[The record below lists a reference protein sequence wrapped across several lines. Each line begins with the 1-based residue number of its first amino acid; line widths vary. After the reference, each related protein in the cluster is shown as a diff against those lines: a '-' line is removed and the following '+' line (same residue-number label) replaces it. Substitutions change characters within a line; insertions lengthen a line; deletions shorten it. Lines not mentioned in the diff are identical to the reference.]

1 MKNRILIALLYG
13 AVMAASCKSKGDY
26 KALNASS
33 SDSAL
38 VAADSVSPQ
47 QPKLVK
53 TADMRFKVK
62 NVEQTSENITS
73 LTTKYNGMVMHHD
86 MTASAEQTSDTR
98 LDNDSVMRVSR
109 FNTNADMTVKIP
121 SEKIEEFL
129 DAVSHM
135 SIYVNVRRMDIEDKS
150 LDYLSSQMK
159 LSSRKEL
166 VSQQK
171 AGRIVFKN
179 PDAVLDLKDGLVDE
193 QINNRKIDDEVK
205 YSVIS
210 LDFYQSN
217 TISKEIIV
225 NDDPETYKLPFGNRL
240 LIAFGDGWS
249 IFKELLILL
258 ADMWVFIIAGIGVWV
273 AIKWYKQKNTKFQ
286 LPL

>member
-1 MKNRILIALLYG
+1 MKNRILITLLCG
-13 AVMAASCKSKGDY
+13 AVMAASCKNKGDY

-47 QPKLVK
+47 QAKLVK

-86 MTASAEQTSDTR
+86 MTASDEQTSDTR
-98 LDNDSVMRVSR
+98 LNNDSVMRVLR
-109 FNTNADMTVKIP
+109 FNTNADMTMKIP

-159 LSSRKEL
+159 LNSRKEL

-171 AGRIVFKN
+171 AGRLVFKN

-225 NDDPETYKLPFGNRL
+225 NDDPESYKLPFSNRL

-249 IFKELLILL
+249 LFKELVILL
-258 ADMWVFIIAGIGVWV
+258 ADMWVFIVGAIGVWV
-273 AIKWYKQKNTKFQ
+273 AVRWYKGKNTRLN

>member
-1 MKNRILIALLYG
+1 M
-13 AVMAASCKSKGDY
+13 AVSCKSKGDY
-26 KALNASS
+26 KAFNASS

-47 QPKLVK
+47 QAKLVK

-62 NVEQTSENITS
+62 NVEQTSENIAS
-73 LTTKYNGMVMHHD
+73 LTTKYNGMIMHHD
-86 MTASAEQTSDTR
+86 ITASDEQTSDTR
-98 LDNDSVMRVSR
+98 LNNDSVIRVSR
-109 FNTNADMTVKIP
+109 FNTTADMTVKIP
-121 SEKIEEFL
+121 SEKIEDFL

-135 SIYVNVRRMDIEDKS
+135 SVYVNVRRMDIEDKS

-159 LSSRKEL
+159 LNSRKEL

-171 AGRIVFKN
+171 AGRVVFKN

-225 NDDPETYKLPFGNRL
+225 NDDPESYKLPFGNRL

-249 IFKELLILL
+249 LFKELLIVL
-258 ADMWVFIIAGIGVWV
+258 ANMWVFIVAAIGVWV
-273 AIKWYKQKNTKFQ
+273 AIRWYKQRNAKLH

>member
-1 MKNRILIALLYG
+1 
-13 AVMAASCKSKGDY
+13 MAASCKKAADY

-62 NVEQTSENITS
+62 NVEQTSENITT

-86 MTASAEQTSDTR
+86 VMASDEQTSDTR

-109 FNTNADMTVKIP
+109 FNTTADMTVKIP

-159 LSSRKEL
+159 LNSRKEL

-171 AGRIVFKN
+171 AGRVVFKN

-225 NDDPETYKLPFGNRL
+225 NDDPDTYKLPFGNRL

-249 IFKELLILL
+249 LFKELVILL
-258 ADMWVFIIAGIGVWV
+258 ANIWVLIIAAIGVWICV
-273 AIKWYKQKNTKFQ
+273 KWYKRKYTHWN

>member
-1 MKNRILIALLYG
+1 MKNSILITLLCG
-13 AVMAASCKSKGDY
+13 AVMAVSCKNKGDY

-86 MTASAEQTSDTR
+86 MIASNEQTSDMR
-98 LDNDSVMRVSR
+98 LNNDSVMRVSR
-109 FNTNADMTVKIP
+109 FNTNANMTVKIP

-159 LSSRKEL
+159 LNSRK
-166 VSQQK
+166 
-171 AGRIVFKN
+171 RISEPAKSRSCC
-179 PDAVLDLKDGLVDE
+179 
-193 QINNRKIDDEVK
+193 I
-205 YSVIS
+205 
-210 LDFYQSN
+210 
-217 TISKEIIV
+217 
-225 NDDPETYKLPFGNRL
+225 
-240 LIAFGDGWS
+240 
-249 IFKELLILL
+249 
-258 ADMWVFIIAGIGVWV
+258 
-273 AIKWYKQKNTKFQ
+273 
-286 LPL
+286 

>member
-1 MKNRILIALLYG
+1 MKNSILIILLCG
-13 AVMAASCKSKGDY
+13 AVMAASCKNSGNY

-33 SDSAL
+33 SDTAL
-38 VAADSVSPQ
+38 VAADSVSAK

-62 NVEQTSENITS
+62 NVEQTSESIAK
-73 LTTKYNGMVMHHD
+73 LTTRYNGMVMHHD
-86 MTASAEQTSDTR
+86 MNAETVQTSDTR
-98 LDNDSVMRVSR
+98 LGNDSVMRVSR
-109 FNTNADMTVKIP
+109 FSTMATMTVKIP

-129 DAVSHM
+129 DAVDHM

-150 LDYLSSQMK
+150 LDYLASQMK
-159 LSSRKEL
+159 LNSRKEL
-166 VSQQK
+166 VNQQK
-171 AGRIVFKN
+171 AGRVVFKN

-205 YSVIS
+205 YSIIS

-225 NDDPETYKLPFGNRL
+225 NDDPESYKLPFGNRL
-240 LIAFGDGWS
+240 LIALGDGWTV
-249 IFKELLILL
+249 FKELILL
-258 ADMWVFIIAGIGVWV
+258 LANMWVFVIGGIGIWIAVR
-273 AIKWYKQKNTKFQ
+273 WYKQKHTKLH

>member
-1 MKNRILIALLYG
+1 
-13 AVMAASCKSKGDY
+13 
-26 KALNASS
+26 
-33 SDSAL
+33 
-38 VAADSVSPQ
+38 
-47 QPKLVK
+47 
-53 TADMRFKVK
+53 
-62 NVEQTSENITS
+62 
-73 LTTKYNGMVMHHD
+73 
-86 MTASAEQTSDTR
+86 
-98 LDNDSVMRVSR
+98 
-109 FNTNADMTVKIP
+109 
-121 SEKIEEFL
+121 
-129 DAVSHM
+129 
-135 SIYVNVRRMDIEDKS
+135 MDIEDKS

-159 LSSRKEL
+159 LNSRKEL

-171 AGRIVFKN
+171 AGRIVLKN
-179 PDAVLDLKDGLVDE
+179 ADAVLDLKDGLVDE

-258 ADMWVFIIAGIGVWV
+258 ADMWVFIFGAIGVWV
-273 AIKWYKQKNTKFQ
+273 AVRWYKQKNTKLL

>member
-1 MKNRILIALLYG
+1 
-13 AVMAASCKSKGDY
+13 MAASCKNAGNY

-33 SDSAL
+33 SDSTL

-47 QPKLVK
+47 QAKLVK

-62 NVEQTSENITS
+62 NVELTSENITS

-86 MTASAEQTSDTR
+86 MTASNEQTNDTR
-98 LDNDSVMRVSR
+98 LNNDSVMRVSR
-109 FNTNADMTVKIP
+109 FNTNAIMTVKIP

-129 DAVSHM
+129 DAISHM
-135 SIYVNVRRMDIEDKS
+135 SVYVNVRRMDIEDKS

-159 LSSRKEL
+159 LNSRKEL
-166 VSQQK
+166 VSRQK
-171 AGRIVFKN
+171 AGRVVFKN

-193 QINNRKIDDEVK
+193 QINNRKIDDQVK

-240 LIAFGDGWS
+240 LIAFGDGWAL
-249 IFKELLILL
+249 FKELVILL
-258 ADMWVFIIAGIGVWV
+258 ADMWVFIIAGIGMWIGVR
-273 AIKWYKQKNTKFQ
+273 WYKRKYTKFQ

>member
-1 MKNRILIALLYG
+1 MKNRILIILLCG
-13 AVMAASCKSKGDY
+13 AVMAASCEKARDY
-26 KALNASS
+26 KALNAST

-53 TADMRFKVK
+53 TADIRFKVK
-62 NVEQTSENITS
+62 NVEQTGENITS

-86 MTASAEQTSDTR
+86 MTASNEQTSDTR
-98 LDNDSVMRVSR
+98 LNNDSVMRVSR
-109 FNTNADMTVKIP
+109 FNTTATMTVKIP

-135 SIYVNVRRMDIEDKS
+135 SVYVNVRRMDIEDKS

-159 LSSRKEL
+159 LNSRKEL

-193 QINNRKIDDEVK
+193 QINNRKIDDQVK

-249 IFKELLILL
+249 IFKELVILL
-258 ADMWVFIIAGIGVWV
+258 ANMWVFIIAGIGLWI
-273 AIKWYKQKNTKFQ
+273 AIRWYKQKNTKFH

>member
-1 MKNRILIALLYG
+1 MKNRILIALLCG
-13 AVMAASCKSKGDY
+13 AVMAASCEKARDY

-33 SDSAL
+33 SDTAL
-38 VAADSVSPQ
+38 VAADSVSSK
-47 QPKLVK
+47 QPKLIK

-62 NVEQTSENITS
+62 NVEQTSESIAS
-73 LTTKYNGMVMHHD
+73 LTTKYNGMVTHHD
-86 MTASAEQTSDTR
+86 MNAENEQTSDTR
-98 LDNDSVMRVSR
+98 LSNDSVMRVSR
-109 FNTNADMTVKIP
+109 FNTTATMTVKIP
-121 SEKIEEFL
+121 SDKIEEFL

-135 SIYVNVRRMDIEDKS
+135 SVYVNVRRMDIEDKS
-150 LDYLSSQMK
+150 LDYLASQMK
-159 LSSRKEL
+159 LNSRKEL

-171 AGRIVFKN
+171 AGRVVFKN
-179 PDAVLDLKDGLVDE
+179 ADAVLDLKDGLVDE

-225 NDDPETYKLPFGNRL
+225 NDDPESYKLPFGNRL
-240 LIAFGDGWS
+240 LIAFSDGWS

-258 ADMWVFIIAGIGVWV
+258 ADMWVFIVGGIGIWIAVQF
-273 AIKWYKQKNTKFQ
+273 YKQKHTKMH